1 MCRWRDRPQHQ
12 ERNTAGLALVLCE
25 SYVRYELALGG
36 MTGNM
41 PLARRILSQHDAPRR
56 ETADV
61 AIACLKLNLTG

>member
-1 MCRWRDRPQHQ
+1 M
-12 ERNTAGLALVLCE
+12 LCE